1 MNIIRNLVRPS
12 PKNVVR
18 IVRLEGTI
26 VSQTRRGPGSLNL
39 RKVEK
44 HLDKAFATKK
54 VRPRAV
60 CLEINSGGGSPV
72 QSNLIFNRIR
82 ALSKATKIP
91 VLSFAED
98 LAASG
103 GYILALAGDEIFVE
117 PNTIIGSIG
126 ALSQG
131 FGFQETIKKL
141 GMESRIFTS
150 GEHKVRLDPFSPL
163 KQDDVNYVTNVLKQI
178 HGNFIE
184 LVKERRPSLDV
195 KHKTVFSGDF
205 FTGKDAVSFGLADNT
220 CSDLRAVCQAR
231 FGRNVKFERC
241 EPPSGVLG
249 RLRNLVTQMKVEVSI
264 NDMLEELTLKQ
275 YRP

>member
-1 MNIIRNLVRPS
+1 M
-12 PKNVVR
+12 
-18 IVRLEGTI
+18 
-26 VSQTRRGPGSLNL
+26 NL

-141 GMESRIFTS
+141 GW
-150 GEHKVRLDPFSPL
+150 
-163 KQDDVNYVTNVLKQI
+163 
-178 HGNFIE
+178 
-184 LVKERRPSLDV
+184 
-195 KHKTVFSGDF
+195 
-205 FTGKDAVSFGLADNT
+205 
-220 CSDLRAVCQAR
+220 
-231 FGRNVKFERC
+231 
-241 EPPSGVLG
+241 
-249 RLRNLVTQMKVEVSI
+249 
-264 NDMLEELTLKQ
+264 
-275 YRP
+275 